1 MSSRPC
7 SRTSR
12 ADQHTAPQRTC
23 YVHLRTRPARC
34 NHLQTTCLEDIMLL
48 RNLALATTLAVG
60 APAAAFAAPEAPAA
74 VETVKV
80 KAPQASPS
88 DATNYAEREK
98 QDQKA
103 SSFQG

>member
-1 MSSRPC
+1 
-7 SRTSR
+7 
-12 ADQHTAPQRTC
+12 
-23 YVHLRTRPARC
+23 
-34 NHLQTTCLEDIMLL
+34 MLL

-103 SSFQG
+103 SSFQGGDVVVVGISGGAILVLLLLLLILA

>member
-1 MSSRPC
+1 
-7 SRTSR
+7 
-12 ADQHTAPQRTC
+12 
-23 YVHLRTRPARC
+23 
-34 NHLQTTCLEDIMLL
+34 MLL

-60 APAAAFAAPEAPAA
+60 APAAAFAGPEAPAA

-80 KAPQASPS
+80 KAPQASSS

-103 SSFQG
+103 ANFQGGDVIVVGISGGAILVLLLLLLILA